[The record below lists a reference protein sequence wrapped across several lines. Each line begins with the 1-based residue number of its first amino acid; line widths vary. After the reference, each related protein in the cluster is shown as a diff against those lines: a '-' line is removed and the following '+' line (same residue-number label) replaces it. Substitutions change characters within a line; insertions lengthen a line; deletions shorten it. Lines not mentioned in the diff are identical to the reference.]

1 MPESISKPVRRYQA
15 RVGAPCQP
23 SEPPRRNET
32 GGPTLRLIFG
42 SVPRRSK
49 PPRFN
54 DGRLPT
60 APTPRDPPRPTVPD
74 APSRRGVAR
83 SAAPCYPRVLR
94 LSPAVLNPRCH
105 ATPSP
110 PSPPNLPRSPVELP
124 RSSGEVPRWVFKLP
138 RSDPKVPRSGLKVP
152 RSRLKVP
159 RSVSVLPRFAAM
171 LGFAFPCAMGVFIP
185 VAPVGFC

>member
-1 MPESISKPVRRYQA
+1 M
-15 RVGAPCQP
+15 
-23 SEPPRRNET
+23 
-32 GGPTLRLIFG
+32 RLIFG
-42 SVPRRSK
+42 GVPRRSK

-110 PSPPNLPRSPVELP
+110 PSPPKDAPKMRRSRRIVGKPRRPKVERTSEAKWPQGAAPRSLGELP

-138 RSDPKVPRSGLKVP
+138 RSDPKVPRSG
-152 RSRLKVP
+152 LKVP